1 MTSLQK
7 TGSGIPQAI
16 GAYTLWGLL
25 PLYLQFVHHVPPFE
39 FVGWRVVMTVPL
51 CLSLCLWGQ
60 QRKNLLAVLRQP
72 RLLGA
77 LGLSAALI
85 GANWVIYVAAVHNG
99 HVFAASIGY
108 YINPLVNVLL
118 GTAFLRERL
127 NRARWLAVGVATAG
141 VATLAAGAL
150 GALWISLALAVTF
163 GCYGLVRKL
172 VPVAAVTGLTIETL
186 LLSPAALAVLSWY
199 AGQPGGTSLGSSLS
213 ADAAIGASG
222 VITAIPL
229 LLFAQAARRMSYSS
243 LGFIQFLAPTLVFF
257 QGLLLFREPLSATQL
272 TCFAL
277 IWLACAI
284 FCADL
289 IRGRRESHAT

>member
-1 MTSLQK
+1 MTSLQNS
-7 TGSGIPQAI
+7 GSGIPQAI
-16 GAYTLWGLL
+16 GAYMLWGLS

-127 NRARWLAVGVATAG
+127 NRARWLAPRTSPRWVDGG
-141 VATLAAGAL
+141 P
-150 GALWISLALAVTF
+150 SF
-163 GCYGLVRKL
+163 LV
-172 VPVAAVTGLTIETL
+172 
-186 LLSPAALAVLSWY
+186 
-199 AGQPGGTSLGSSLS
+199 
-213 ADAAIGASG
+213 SG
-222 VITAIPL
+222 
-229 LLFAQAARRMSYSS
+229 
-243 LGFIQFLAPTLVFF
+243 
-257 QGLLLFREPLSATQL
+257 
-272 TCFAL
+272 
-277 IWLACAI
+277 
-284 FCADL
+284 D
-289 IRGRRESHAT
+289 